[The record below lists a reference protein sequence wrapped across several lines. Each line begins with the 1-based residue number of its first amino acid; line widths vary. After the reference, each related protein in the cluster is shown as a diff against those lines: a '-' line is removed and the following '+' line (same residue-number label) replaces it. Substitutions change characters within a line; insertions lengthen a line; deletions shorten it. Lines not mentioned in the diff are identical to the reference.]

1 MPNKKPSLL
10 EMKLVMYERIVERM
24 QGRTFYIEDED
35 GHLTRWTPPR
45 HPMLAGVEKWP
56 E

>member
-1 MPNKKPSLL
+1 MPNKKPNLL
-10 EMKLVMYERIVERM
+10 EMKLVMYERIVEKM
-24 QGRTFYIEDED
+24 QGHIFYIEDED

-45 HPMLAGVEKWP
+45 HPLAGVEEKP